1 MTRLAVA
8 AALVF
13 SLGAWADIPP
23 PDVSG
28 CNGKAAGDAC
38 KRDDGSDG
46 ACAKSTCSRNDYSEG
61 PPPKSVSYEC
71 LKCAPGAPAAKQ
83 TEEKKGSSCAAVP
96 VEGAVLAA
104 LWLRRRKR

>member
-38 KRDDGSDG
+38 KRDDGTDG

-71 LKCAPGAPAAKQ
+71 LKCAPGAPVAKQ
-83 TEEKKGSSCAAVP
+83 EEKKGSSCAAVP